1 LKVSTNF
8 RYSEALKLQVIREIE
23 GGRFA
28 SANEAS
34 EAYGIRGH
42 ETVARWL
49 RQSGRENLVRKVV
62 RVEKPGE
69 PGEIRR
75 LKDRV
80 RELESALADS
90 YIDGALA
97 GAFFEILCEQ
107 TGTDPEPF
115 KKKHAGTV
123 RTGRTSR
130 SRTNAK

>member
-1 LKVSTNF
+1 MSTNF
-8 RYSEALKLQVIREIE
+8 RYSEAFKLQVIREIE
-23 GGRFA
+23 EGRFA

-34 EAYGIRGH
+34 QAYRIRGH

-49 RQSGRENLVRKVV
+49 RQSGRGKLVRKVV

-97 GAFFEILCEQ
+97 AAFFEILCEQ

-115 KKKHAGTV
+115 KKKHGGRA
-123 RTGRTSR
+123 RTARRLR
-130 SRTNAK
+130 SRPDGE